1 MRGVLAFLIA
11 HAALV
16 APLFAQVSI
25 PQPLDSKHAD
35 RIGMMKADLIALV
48 QQQKFFFR
56 RHQTYADSTTLWHLR
71 PESRGT
77 IRIVSAGERG
87 WSGTLTTTGE
97 PETSCGVFVE
107 DAVAPNG
114 AVIADG
120 IPGCWFLRPDGV
132 GVGFRRAF
140 AFVRSRSDSQP
151 RTRAPG
157 ARSD

>member
-1 MRGVLAFLIA
+1 MRRVLPLLIA
-11 HAALV
+11 HATLV

-25 PQPLDSKHAD
+25 PQPLDSTHAV
-35 RIGMMKADLIALV
+35 RIGMMKDDLIGLV
-48 QQQKFFFR
+48 QQQKLFFR

-77 IRIVSAGERG
+77 IRIVSSGKRG

-97 PETSCGVFVE
+97 PETSCGVFVG

-132 GVGFRRAF
+132 GVGL
-140 AFVRSRSDSQP
+140 
-151 RTRAPG
+151 
-157 ARSD
+157 